1 MFGNIES
8 SIEWTRMFFARSKCF
23 CFHNK
28 PLNYSVLL
36 PPAAKA
42 NGLPWNFFHMYFLFF
57 ALSVFFGQ
65 AGTKHIIYLG
75 RNISIMSCQ
84 KLFIYHFLFQWYPY
98 KSRDEF
104 WCEIKLISVLW
115 QFVSKL
121 DLEAVQPPILNVVR
135 TGFRGEC
142 NPRQTD
148 LRRRNGV
155 EKVLNYYYFPCH
167 GFSALNFLSVNNFL
181 KFLIYAVLNL
191 SKSGFCANWWLSIHP
206 WQDVLHHQS

>member
-1 MFGNIES
+1 
-8 SIEWTRMFFARSKCF
+8 MFFARSKCI

-142 NPRQTD
+142 NPRQTNWFERKKRCRESSQ
-148 LRRRNGV
+148 L
-155 EKVLNYYYFPCH
+155 LLLP
-167 GFSALNFLSVNNFL
+167 LSWVFGTIINNFL

-191 SKSGFCANWWLSIHP
+191 SKLGFCANWWLSIHP